1 MEGIVYRLYKRHYGA
16 QGDALIMVVQADRK
30 TLNPSL
36 SQRVIDRAFED
47 DAVAA
52 ASEYGGAFRQPVT
65 AFLPRLL
72 VEKAVE
78 PGVAERVVLPRVS
91 YHAYVDVAGGTGA
104 DSFAGAIGHKHLDG
118 GRDIAVVDVI
128 FEQRPS
134 FDPDVVTAGFSETLR
149 SWGVSTVTGDAY
161 AAAWPVTAF
170 GRHGI
175 AYVRA
180 PLNTSEIYLHTVPL
194 FTANRVRLPD
204 HARLIDQLCALRRK
218 VGSAG
223 RETVSHV
230 TGAHDDLATAVC
242 GLLWRLSPV
251 TRGAVIAG
259 PLVFCFGG
267 DGFDPL
273 GGLTPAWSD
282 GPTRCWGRI
291 MDEERVRGR

>member
-1 MEGIVYRLYKRHYGA
+1 
-16 QGDALIMVVQADRK
+16 MVVQADSK

-72 VEKAVE
+72 VEKAVD
-78 PGVAERVVLPRVS
+78 PGVAERVVLPRTT

-104 DSFAGAIGHKHLDG
+104 DSFAGAIGHKHRDG
-118 GRDIAVVDVI
+118 GRDIAIVDVI

-134 FDPDVVTAGFSETLR
+134 FDPDAVTARFSDILR
-149 SWGVSTVTGDAY
+149 TWGVRTVTGDAY
-161 AAAWPVTAF
+161 AAAWPVAAF
-170 GRHGI
+170 AKHGI
-175 AYVRA
+175 TYVRA
-180 PLNTSEIYLHTVPL
+180 QLNTSDIYLHTVPL
-194 FTANRVRLPD
+194 FTANRVQLPD
-204 HARLIDQLCALRRK
+204 HARLVDQLCGLRRK

-223 RETVSHV
+223 RETVSHMAR
-230 TGAHDDLATAVC
+230 AHDDLATAVC
-242 GLLWRLSPV
+242 GLLWRLSPA

-259 PLVFCFGG
+259 PLVFSSGG
-267 DGFDPL
+267 DWFGPL

-282 GPTRCWGRI
+282 GPTRCWERL
-291 MDEERVRGR
+291 MQEERVRGR